1 MRVDQ
6 EYQALVLNNKELDAI
21 REHLGMANNVLAFPL
36 SAEETPAM
44 KGPAITQWES
54 LSQKDRELYAGGI
67 LALNDPLQ
75 VASIAYTLS
84 DQRIFR
90 STLAWS
96 GKDSEIVASLSPQDE
111 DLVLALRTPQ
121 DIQIMLNE
129 VLATHSSLWPANVN
143 VGMSAT
149 ASILMLAVFDCVRE
163 AHYLSLLTHT
173 SPNFAYTL
181 PEVLA
186 RLQNANNGDYRWPL
200 SLFAS
205 LIPSDLLTSFSKDE
219 IMAGLVELEGAG
231 WLLRLDDEKE
241 KPDLPLF
248 MVSGP
253 GEMIANGFL
262 YDISKAVLMISNK
275 LSDGTIGHEAFMLV
289 RDSRFLWLVD
299 VGGKVSTVANLTVDE
314 WKDFSKTIINPSGLI
329 SESPVPKVMEDVSK
343 SIPCPR
349 CGAEISAGKKFCTRC
364 GTALQTGK

>member
-1 MRVDQ
+1 
-6 EYQALVLNNKELDAI
+6 
-21 REHLGMANNVLAFPL
+21 
-36 SAEETPAM
+36 
-44 KGPAITQWES
+44 
-54 LSQKDRELYAGGI
+54 
-67 LALNDPLQ
+67 
-75 VASIAYTLS
+75 
-84 DQRIFR
+84 
-90 STLAWS
+90 
-96 GKDSEIVASLSPQDE
+96 
-111 DLVLALRTPQ
+111 
-121 DIQIMLNE
+121 
-129 VLATHSSLWPANVN
+129 
-143 VGMSAT
+143 MSAT

-173 SPNFAYTL
+173 SPNSAYTL
-181 PEVLA
+181 PEVVA

-262 YDISKAVLMISNK
+262 YDISKAALMISNK
-275 LSDGTIGHEAFMLV
+275 LPDGTIGHEAFLLV
-289 RDSRFLWLVD
+289 RDNRFLWLVD

-343 SIPCPR
+343 SIPCPQ
-349 CGAEISAGKKFCTRC
+349 CGTEISAGKKFCTRC